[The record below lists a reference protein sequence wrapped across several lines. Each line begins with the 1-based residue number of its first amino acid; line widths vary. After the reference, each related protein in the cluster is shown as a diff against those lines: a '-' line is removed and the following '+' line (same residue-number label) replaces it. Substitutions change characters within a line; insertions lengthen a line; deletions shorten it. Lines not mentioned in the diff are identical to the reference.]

1 MGIASQDITGDGLPE
16 VYLTSQGDNKLQTL
30 VSGSGGPT
38 YRDMALGSGVIGT
51 HPATGG
57 DPLPSTAWHPEFE
70 DVNNDGLLDLYVSKG
85 NVDRVPDY
93 ASRDPSDL
101 FLGQSDGTYVD
112 QAAAAGIATFDRT
125 RGAALVDLNNDG
137 LLDLVEVKLAAPVR
151 VWRNVGTG
159 TAAAPAAMGGWLAIR
174 LSEPGANRDAIG
186 ALVDVR
192 LGAATIRRELSIGGG
207 HLSGQLGWSHFGL
220 GAADGADVRI
230 TWPDGAV
237 GPWQHVEA
245 DRFVDL
251 VRDAAP
257 VDWTPPAP

>member
-1 MGIASQDITGDGLPE
+1 
-16 VYLTSQGDNKLQTL
+16 
-30 VSGSGGPT
+30 
-38 YRDMALGSGVIGT
+38 
-51 HPATGG
+51 
-57 DPLPSTAWHPEFE
+57 
-70 DVNNDGLLDLYVSKG
+70 
-85 NVDRVPDY
+85 
-93 ASRDPSDL
+93 
-101 FLGQSDGTYVD
+101 
-112 QAAAAGIATFDRT
+112 
-125 RGAALVDLNNDG
+125 
-137 LLDLVEVKLAAPVR
+137 
-151 VWRNVGTG
+151 
-159 TAAAPAAMGGWLAIR
+159 MGGWLAIR